1 MNGRKDV
8 FVPVPVPGEQ
18 QVKEIIADVWMRSSR
33 ERELAW
39 NEIENDFPLYS
50 LSDGEESLGLDSLD
64 AIEIATELEE
74 AFDVVMP
81 TELEPADLRTVSQLV
96 TMLERLRQEQHGSA

>member
-1 MNGRKDV
+1 M
-8 FVPVPVPGEQ
+8 PVPVPGEQ